1 MTTMSIHN
9 EMTMKR
15 TRRKKGEDHL
25 CRCTIQMPHLELQSI
40 YCRHALSYSYFIL
53 VFCLVFLTVA
63 FLCVPMDEPAA
74 IPSTGKKNTN
84 DILAWHA
91 AGWCPC
97 GCCQPKWSST
107 LRHRRVFLD
116 ADSEGTRKAAE
127 AIWCWQSEMPGV
139 WPGSQRFCRY
149 FSFSKH
155 LFFFA
160 NLVRWEGSTKIS
172 IQRCYKKYCSLRFNK
187 VFFQVC
193 TSNFWRNWNLPR
205 FRCGGPWYR
214 YPGGDGRGELLR
226 SVASA
231 NVYPSC
237 GAHGTR
243 REGMRRMLCGGKV
256 EECCFSWYN
265 FHAQQIGYQ
274 LGEGPKVEVVQ
285 MEGLRFFVAK
295 HLNFSPLFS
304 IYRFH
309 CAWLILW
316 WHEY

>member
-1 MTTMSIHN
+1 MRWLWKEHGG
-9 EMTMKR
+9 
-15 TRRKKGEDHL
+15 KKEKIIYVDAQF
-25 CRCTIQMPHLELQSI
+25 RCHTLSLQSI
-40 YCRHALSYSYFIL
+40 YCRHALAYSYFIL

-74 IPSTGKKNTN
+74 IPFYRKKKTQMIFWPGMMQGGARAVVASPS
-84 DILAWHA
+84 DLPPSVIAEF
-91 AGWCPC
+91 
-97 GCCQPKWSST
+97 SST
-107 LRHRRVFLD
+107 LTQKERGKLLKRFGAGKVKCLVCGLVAKDSADIFLF
-116 ADSEGTRKAAE
+116 
-127 AIWCWQSEMPGV
+127 Q
-139 WPGSQRFCRY
+139 
-149 FSFSKH
+149 KH